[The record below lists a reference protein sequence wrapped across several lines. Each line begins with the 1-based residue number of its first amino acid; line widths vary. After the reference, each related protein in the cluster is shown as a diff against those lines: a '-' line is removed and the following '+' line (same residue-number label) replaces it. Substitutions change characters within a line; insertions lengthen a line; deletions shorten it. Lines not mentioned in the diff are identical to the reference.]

1 MCCPAEQSETSSP
14 TAAQKVVNAPQDGVD
29 SDSDEPPVWSAL
41 NSNRIDDTS
50 PIPVVRPEERGCGL
64 STKSFPRIV
73 GGRPADPGEW
83 PWMAAILQRGK
94 DMPICGGVLISDRH
108 VLTAAHCTK
117 RRTKNQLLVRLGEYN
132 FDEYNE
138 TRARDFRVA
147 DIVQHEDF
155 DDLNYTNDIALLR
168 LDRVTTFNSYIW
180 PVCMPS
186 KQDWEGQM
194 AVVTGW
200 GTQSFGGPVSK
211 VLMEVS
217 MPVWT
222 HQQCKD
228 SFAQRITSNVL
239 CAGGYEGGRDSCQVK
254 ITNYKPLKENIV
266 TSELVFKTLA
276 FIG

>member
-1 MCCPAEQSETSSP
+1 MNS
-14 TAAQKVVNAPQDGVD
+14 PQDGV
-29 SDSDEPPVWSAL
+29 DSDEPPVWSAIGPD
-41 NSNRIDDTS
+41 SNRIDDAAAVPPTTT
-50 PIPVVRPEERGCGL
+50 PTRPEERGCGL
-64 STKSFPRIV
+64 ATKTFPRIV

-117 RRTKNQLLVRLGEYN
+117 RRTKNELFVRLGEYD
-132 FDEYNE
+132 FADFNE

-155 DDLNYTNDIALLR
+155 DDLDYTNDIALLK

-180 PVCMPS
+180 PICMPPGGS
-186 KQDWEGQM
+186 KTQNFEGQM

-200 GTQSFGGPVSK
+200 GTQSFGGPTSQ

-228 SFAQRITSNVL
+228 SFAQRITTNVL
-239 CAGGYEGGRDSCQVK
+239 CAGGYEGGRDSCQV
-254 ITNYKPLKENIV
+254 ER
-266 TSELVFKTLA
+266 
-276 FIG
+276 

>member
-1 MCCPAEQSETSSP
+1 MCCP
-14 TAAQKVVNAPQDGVD
+14 TAAANHNSTTTNNVVNAPQDGVD
-29 SDSDEPPVWSAL
+29 SDDDESPPIWSSID
-41 NSNRIDDTS
+41 SNRIDDAA
-50 PIPVVRPEERGCGL
+50 VVTHRPEDRGCGL

-94 DMPICGGVLISDRH
+94 DAAICGGVLISDRH

-117 RRTKNQLLVRLGEYN
+117 RRTKNDLFVRLGEYD
-132 FDEYNE
+132 FADFNE

-147 DIVQHEDF
+147 DVVQHEDF
-155 DDLNYTNDIALLR
+155 GDLDYSNDIALLK

-180 PVCMPS
+180 PVCLPAGVAGGGAGS
-186 KQDWEGQM
+186 SAASSNSWEGQQ

-200 GTQSFGGPVSK
+200 GTQSFGGPTSN

-222 HQQCKD
+222 QQRCKD
-228 SFAQRITSNVL
+228 SFAQRITANVI
-239 CAGGYEGGRDSCQVK
+239 CAGGYEGGRDSCQVSWVAL
-254 ITNYKPLKENIV
+254 PP
-266 TSELVFKTLA
+266 
-276 FIG
+276 